1 MTVSA
6 LGPIISALA
15 TLLFLIFSV
24 VTFRARRAD
33 KRAGNLAAVRE
44 TNVAVLA
51 WAYQARLKAA
61 ANGWDLPPLPK
72 EMMPEYLAGKAADE
86 SNPELA
92 KLAKI
97 AEQLLPGQ
105 EKP

>member
-1 MTVSA
+1 MTLDS
-6 LGPIISALA
+6 LGPLISTLVA
-15 TLLFLIFSV
+15 LLFV
-24 VTFRARRAD
+24 VFAIVSFRARRAD

-51 WAYQARLKAA
+51 WAYKVRVVAA
-61 ANGWDLPPLPK
+61 ANGWELPALPK
-72 EMMPEYLAGKAADE
+72 EMLPEYLAGRAEGE

-92 KLAKI
+92 SLAQI
-97 AEQLLPGQ
+97 ARQLLPG

>member
-1 MTVSA
+1 MTLDS
-6 LGPIISALA
+6 LGPLISALVG
-15 TLLFLIFSV
+15 LLFIIFSII
-24 VTFRARRAD
+24 TFRARRAD

-51 WAYQARLKAA
+51 WAYRVRVLAA
-61 ANGWDLPPLPK
+61 ANGWDLPALPK
-72 EMMPEYLAGKAADE
+72 EMTPEYLTGRAEGE

-92 KLAKI
+92 SLAAI
-97 AEQLLPGQ
+97 ARQLLPG